1 MLPAMAVSTKL
12 AELDIRETSGVD
24 HPAHLHEGW
33 LVIKSAADSDA
44 ATDEGENPEMELEVT
59 EETVVEETVAEEPT
73 PVAASVAGPDAEL
86 RKELTDLRKEL
97 SAMRAEKERIEA
109 EAELAKAVES
119 AGEFAILPE
128 VDVNEFGALLV
139 DLRKAAPAAAEK
151 IESVLKASARALAE
165 AGVLKEVG
173 ADVADDSAGDA
184 WGKIESLANDLV
196 ASGEAPS
203 FAKAV
208 SLVATRDKD
217 LYNTYLIEKGL

>member
-1 MLPAMAVSTKL
+1 MAVSTKL
-12 AELDIRETSGVD
+12 ADLDIRETSGVD

-44 ATDEGENPEMELEVT
+44 DTDEGENPEMELDVT
-59 EETVVEETVAEEPT
+59 EETVVEEAVAEEPT

-109 EAELAKAVES
+109 EADLAKAVET

-139 DLRKAAPAAAEK
+139 DLRKNAPEAAEK

-173 ADVADDSAGDA
+173 TDAADETHDA

-196 ASGEAPS
+196 AAGEAPS

>member
-1 MLPAMAVSTKL
+1 MAVSTKL

-44 ATDEGENPEMELEVT
+44 DTDEGENPEMELDVT
-59 EETVVEETVAEEPT
+59 EETVVEEAVAEEPT
-73 PVAASVAGPDAEL
+73 PVAASVAGPDEEL

-109 EAELAKAVES
+109 EADLAKAVET

-139 DLRKAAPAAAEK
+139 DLRKNAPEAAEK

-173 ADVADDSAGDA
+173 TDAAEETHDA

>member
-1 MLPAMAVSTKL
+1 MAVSTKL
-12 AELDIRETSGVD
+12 ADLDIRETSGVD
-24 HPAHLHEGW
+24 YPAHLHEGW

-44 ATDEGENPEMELEVT
+44 DTDEGENPEMELDVT
-59 EETVVEETVAEEPT
+59 EETVVEEAVAEEPT
-73 PVAASVAGPDAEL
+73 PVAASVAGPDEEL

-97 SAMRAEKERIEA
+97 AGMRAEKERIEA
-109 EAELAKAVES
+109 EAELAKAVET

-139 DLRKAAPAAAEK
+139 DLRKSAPEAAEK

-173 ADVADDSAGDA
+173 ADAVEETRDA

-217 LYNTYLIEKGL
+217 LYNTYLTEKGL